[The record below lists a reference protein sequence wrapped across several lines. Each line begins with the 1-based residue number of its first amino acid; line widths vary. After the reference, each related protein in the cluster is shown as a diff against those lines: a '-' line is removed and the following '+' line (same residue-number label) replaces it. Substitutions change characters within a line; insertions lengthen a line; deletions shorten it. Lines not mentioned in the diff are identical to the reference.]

1 MRITFFV
8 NSIVGYV
15 DNPSALYTRAFANSL
30 ATLGNN
36 IRVVEERQNEMLTRT
51 LRTTGSRA
59 SRHVY
64 ERFPLLQHSTYDP
77 RTGAPLLEWLSREV
91 SLIDIA
97 IAVQGV
103 NTELTR
109 WIANISREG
118 LTRAFL
124 VWEPEA
130 LDESDIVALELEKF
144 DIILAPTPIAR
155 LPSLAVQPSLAEQ
168 DLIDDIDLALAG
180 PLSDNLADAAVAAAT
195 FERDFAARIS

>member
-30 ATLGNN
+30 ATLGND

-168 DLIDDIDLALAG
+168 DLSLIH
-180 PLSDNLADAAVAAAT
+180 
-195 FERDFAARIS
+195 ISEPTRPY

>member
-1 MRITFFV
+1 M
-8 NSIVGYV
+8 
-15 DNPSALYTRAFANSL
+15 
-30 ATLGNN
+30 
-36 IRVVEERQNEMLTRT
+36 
-51 LRTTGSRA
+51 
-59 SRHVY
+59 
-64 ERFPLLQHSTYDP
+64 
-77 RTGAPLLEWLSREV
+77 

-180 PLSDNLADAAVAAAT
+180 PLSDNLADATLRRQPSSAISPRASV
-195 FERDFAARIS
+195 EREPYCDLRESQFANCLSTAS

>member
-1 MRITFFV
+1 LRITFFV

-15 DNPSALYTRAFANSL
+15 DNPSALYTRAFATSL

-51 LRTTGSRA
+51 LRTTGSQA

-180 PLSDNLADAAVAAAT
+180 PLSDNLADADAAAAT